1 MTERIGQHNA
11 GSKNDRAL
19 EEQNRA
25 KAHRK
30 MALSA
35 LHANSS
41 LSVRLK
47 RYNHHMDQARAVEV
61 RGGEQ

>member
-11 GSKNDRAL
+11 GTKNDRASN
-19 EEQNRA
+19 EQNRA
-25 KAHRK
+25 QAHRK

-47 RYNHHMDQARAVEV
+47 RYNHHMDQARALEAQW
-61 RGGEQ
+61 GAE